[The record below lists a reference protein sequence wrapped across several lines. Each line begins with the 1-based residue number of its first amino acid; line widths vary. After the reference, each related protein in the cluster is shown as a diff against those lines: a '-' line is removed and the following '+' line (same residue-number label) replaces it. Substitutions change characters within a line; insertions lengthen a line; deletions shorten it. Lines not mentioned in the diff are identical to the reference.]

1 VGLEPECAFAEE
13 ELLVP
18 GVAQGVVAPR
28 QKEQP
33 PRGAG
38 GVVDFPAVV
47 HGDDRVGVA
56 VDDEHVVDAPQL
68 GGEVEIGTQEPGLAH
83 EFGIDPR
90 ARGGGAQGGGADG
103 RGIHHQGVDRLPGGD
118 PQADRPPQAAAEEP
132 EAASE
137 AAAAPH
143 RGQRG
148 QEVPATGVQKVGRG
162 ERPLAFPAAAVV
174 EAEVGDPHVGA
185 GAGERLLLG
194 GGAVAQQAVG
204 ADDEG
209 RGRGCGQ
216 VKIASERE
224 TVDFEPHGD
233 LHGRLPGKRKGCPR
247 LARRAGVF
255 YAIDPMSR
263 KRHPVLEADIT
274 GLAYGG
280 RGIFRLDGLAV
291 FVAQAVPGDR
301 VRLAITRRRK
311 SYAEARLLE
320 VLSPSPDRISPPC
333 RYSGLCGGCTWQF
346 LAYEKQLAYKR
357 QHVAESLA
365 RLGGLEGVPVHPA
378 ISSPAV
384 FAYRNKMEF
393 TCADRR
399 WLLPEELADPRIERS
414 FALGLHVPGTFDR
427 VLDTEACLLQPEPGN
442 RILAA
447 VRELLRASGRP
458 PYGLRS
464 HEGFWRFAVLRN
476 AVSSGSW
483 MVNLVTA
490 AEDPPLLAAVAERL
504 AGAFPEI
511 VSIVNNVTA
520 RRAGIAVGEIE
531 HPLRGEAV
539 LRERLGGFVFEIS
552 ANSFFQT
559 NTRGAE
565 RLYETVRD
573 FAGLEGGETV
583 LDLYSG
589 TGTIPVF
596 LSGRCR
602 RIVGIEIAPS
612 AVADAVRNCRLNGV
626 DNCRFLE
633 GDILAGMAAL
643 EERPAVVIADPPRV
657 GMAKE
662 VVRELLRL
670 APRRIVYVS
679 CNPATLAR
687 DLALLREG
695 YEIREVQ
702 PVDLFPHT
710 FHIEAVARL
719 EKRS

>member
-1 VGLEPECAFAEE
+1 M
-13 ELLVP
+13 P
-18 GVAQGVVAPR
+18 GIAQGMVALG
-28 QKEQP
+28 QQEKP
-33 PRGAG
+33 PRRAG
-38 GVVDFPAVV
+38 GVVDLPAVV
-47 HGDDRVGVA
+47 GGDDRVGVA
-56 VDDEHVVDAPQL
+56 VDDEHVVDAGQI
-68 GGEVEIGTQEPGLAH
+68 GGEVEVGPQEIGLAPAP
-83 EFGIDPR
+83 GVDR
-90 ARGGGAQGGGADG
+90 RRRGGRAQRGRADG
-103 RGIHHQGVDRLPGGD
+103 GSVHDQGVDRLTGRD
-118 PQADRPPQAAAEEP
+118 PQANRPPHAAAEEA

-137 AAAAPH
+137 AASAPH
-143 RGQRG
+143 GRHRRKQ
-148 QEVPATGVQKVGRG
+148 VPATIG
-162 ERPLAFPAAAVV
+162 EEIGGGEASFAFPAAAVV
-174 EAEVGDPHVGA
+174 EAQVGKPQLGA

-209 RGRGCGQ
+209 RVRGRGQ
-216 VKIASERE
+216 VKIAPEPE
-224 TVDFEPHGD
+224 AVDFERDGE
-233 LHGRLPGKRKGCPR
+233 LHGPLSGRRTRPR
-247 LARRAGVF
+247 LAGRAGVS
-255 YAIDPMSR
+255 YSIDPMSR
-263 KRHPVLEADIT
+263 KRHPVLEAEIT
-274 GLAYGG
+274 GIAYGG
-280 RGIFRLDGLAV
+280 RGIFRWNGLAV

-311 SYAEARLLE
+311 SYAEARVLE
-320 VLSPSPDRISPPC
+320 VVSPSPDRIVPPC
-333 RYSGLCGGCTWQF
+333 RYSGVCGGCTWQF

-365 RLGGLEGVPVHPA
+365 RLGGLQGVPVHPA
-378 ISSPAV
+378 IPSPAV

-399 WLLPEELADPRIERS
+399 WLLPSELENPEIERT
-414 FALGLHVPGTFDR
+414 FALGLHVPGTFDK

-447 VRELLRASGRP
+447 IRELFRTSGRP

-490 AEDPPLLAAVAERL
+490 SEDPPLLAAVAERL
-504 AGAFPEI
+504 AGDFPEI
-511 VSIVNNVTA
+511 VSVVNNVTA
-520 RRAGIAVGEIE
+520 RRAGIAVGEVE
-531 HPLRGEAV
+531 HPLRGERV

-565 RLYETVRD
+565 RLYETVRA

-596 LSGRCR
+596 LSERCR
-602 RIVGIEIAPS
+602 RVLGIEIAPS
-612 AVADAVRNCRLNGV
+612 AVRDAERNCRLNGV
-626 DNCRFLE
+626 ENCRFLE

-670 APRRIVYVS
+670 GPRRIVYVS

-687 DLALLREG
+687 DLALLQEG
-695 YEIREVQ
+695 YEPREVQ

-719 EKRS
+719 EKRG